1 MTMPAPADSPLIE
14 AARQWY
20 DAGYCVV
27 PSHEDQSK
35 RPFGQWKSYQT
46 YRPTWEELAGWLNS
60 GRYTGIGVICGAASG
75 GAEMV
80 EIEGPGDAA
89 VERLG
94 KVMEAATACGLTE
107 LMATVARGCVE
118 QSAGGGLHMFIRLGD
133 GPAKP
138 NTKLGM
144 AGTGPNRHVVAE
156 TRGEGGFVIVAPT
169 PGRKGHPE
177 GASYLFLQGSS
188 PAGTPV
194 ISVRER
200 DELHDLLAFA
210 LHEHEEEPEPVR
222 VSTPA
227 TPSGP
232 VAVDSTFGE
241 FRARTTWR
249 DILDPLGWRMG
260 HTDAEGHT
268 HWTRP
273 GGSGFEG
280 TSATTLEDGPMY
292 VFSTSTDLPAERGLT
307 KEFVYTHYMHGGDF
321 SAASKALR
329 ESGYGTA
336 PVPVLAPWEPPVGA
350 SDVDPDDL
358 AEAKSRYVRDH
369 FPTLDWHT
377 LWADDTEEE
386 WIVEPLLAAR
396 RLVALYSAPKV
407 GKSLLMLEL
416 AAGIATGKGLLGNPP
431 TEPKRTLYVDY
442 ENDPRGDIRERLINM
457 GYGPGDLDNL
467 ALLSFPMMA
476 ALDTEA
482 GSLQLLAA
490 VEEYGC
496 HIVVIDTVSR
506 SIQGDENEN
515 DTWLNFYRHTGL
527 KLKQA
532 GVSLIRLDHSGKDE
546 SKGQR
551 GGSAKSGDV
560 DAVWRMSR
568 VGEETFELVCEAQRF
583 PIAEKHL
590 TIRRT
595 EDPVLRH
602 VAVVDGVKTQRED
615 LLEALGRARVPK
627 DLEGSIRTLRAVIRR
642 DYQVP
647 FKNAALTSEVW
658 TRYCAQPTS
667 WTPEILGNEGS

>member
-1 MTMPAPADSPLIE
+1 MPATVPDALLT
-14 AARQWY
+14 AARAWY
-20 DAGYCVV
+20 DAGFCVV
-27 PSHEDQSK
+27 PSHEDGSK
-35 RPFGQWKSYQT
+35 RPFGRWKEYQT
-46 YRPTWEELAGWLNS
+46 YRPSWEELEGWLTT
-60 GRYTGIGVICGAASG
+60 GRYSGIGVICGQASG
-75 GAEMV
+75 GAEMI

-94 KVMEAATACGLTE
+94 KVMEAATACGLTD

-118 QSAGGGLHMFIRLGD
+118 QSAGGGLHMFIRLAD

-169 PGRKGHPE
+169 PGRKGHPA
-177 GASYLFLQGSS
+177 GAAYLFLQGSS
-188 PAGTPV
+188 PAGTPT
-194 ISVRER
+194 ISTKER
-200 DELHDLLAFA
+200 DELHDLLAYA

-222 VSTPA
+222 VA
-227 TPSGP
+227 TSVATSLPP
-232 VAVDSTFGE
+232 AVDSTFGA
-241 FRARTTWR
+241 FRAATSWR

-260 HTDAEGHT
+260 HTDETGRT

-273 GGSGFEG
+273 GGTKFEG
-280 TSATTLEDGPMY
+280 TSATTIEDGPMY
-292 VFSTSTDLPAERGLT
+292 VFSTSVDMPAERGLT

-336 PVPVLAPWEPPVGA
+336 PLPVLAPWEPAVG

-358 AEAKSRYVRDH
+358 AEAKSAYIRQH
-369 FPTLDWHT
+369 FPTLDWET

-407 GKSLLMLEL
+407 GKSLLMLEI
-416 AAGIATGKGLLGNPP
+416 AAAIANGRGMFGYPAGPP
-431 TEPKRTLYVDY
+431 RATLYVDF
-442 ENDPRGDIRERLINM
+442 ENDPRGDIRRRLVDM
-457 GYGPGDLDNL
+457 EYSPGDLGL
-467 ALLSFPMMA
+467 LHYLSFPTMA
-476 ALDTEA
+476 ALDSEA

-490 VEEYGC
+490 AEEYGC
-496 HIVVIDTVSR
+496 EVIVVDTVSR
-506 SIQGDENEN
+506 SIAGDENEN

-532 GVSLIRLDHSGKDE
+532 GMALVRLDHSGKDE

-560 DAVWRMSR
+560 DAVWRMSKLD
-568 VGEETFELVCEAQRF
+568 EDLFELVCEAMRF
-583 PIAEKHL
+583 PIAEQRIVLK
-590 TIRRT
+590 R
-595 EDPVLRH
+595 EEGPLRH
-602 VAVVDGVKTQRED
+602 TVEGDARKV
-615 LLEALGRARVPK
+615 LG
-627 DLEGSIRTLRAVIRR
+627 ESILAGLAEHRIDKGLTR
-642 DYQVP
+642 
-647 FKNAALTSEVW
+647 NAAMKAARAKGMRFKTAHFTSDLW
-658 TRYCAQPTS
+658 TRYVAQPVS
-667 WTPEILGNEGS
+667 WTPEIMPESGA